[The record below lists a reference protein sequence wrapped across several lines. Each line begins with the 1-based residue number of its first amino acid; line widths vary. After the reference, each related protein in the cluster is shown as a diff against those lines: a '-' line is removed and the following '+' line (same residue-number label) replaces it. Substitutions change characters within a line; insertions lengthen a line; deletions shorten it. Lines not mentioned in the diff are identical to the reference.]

1 MKKITI
7 KDCPINLSGIYKIDF
22 PNNKSYIGKAVD
34 IKRRMVEHN
43 NDLRQPVLYAAI
55 QKYFNG
61 NIQEFFILEENVPRE
76 KLNERERY
84 YIALY
89 QSNNKELG
97 YNLTEGGD
105 GAALGLD
112 NVASKFTQE
121 DLNNIISLLQ
131 TTDVP
136 MYQIA
141 ESYKCSRATIERLN
155 SGETYYNQNLTYPI
169 RKNKYVPKG
178 GCQNGNSSLTEEQ
191 LANLINDLKDMSL
204 SNKDITLK
212 YNICQTT
219 LTNINNG
226 RAYYNSDIDYPI
238 RKRNESRARI
248 FTLEELLLVKE
259 MLMQDKKQVT
269 MTDIGNKINCD
280 RKVIS
285 DINKGVRQPQEGW
298 SYPIRK

>member
-34 IKRRMVEHN
+34 IKRRMTEHN
-43 NDLRQPVLYAAI
+43 TDLRQPILYAAI

-61 NIQEFFILEENVPRE
+61 DIQEFFILEENVPRE

-121 DLNNIISLLQ
+121 DLDNIINLLQ

-141 ESYKCSRATIERLN
+141 ESYNCSRATIERLN

-169 RKNKYVPKG
+169 RKNKYVPKS

-191 LANLINDLKDMSL
+191 LANLINDLKDMKL

-226 RAYYNSDIDYPI
+226 RAYYDNNISYPI
-238 RKRNESRARI
+238 RKRNESRARV
-248 FTLEELLLVKE
+248 FTLEELLLIKE
-259 MLMQDKKQVT
+259 LLMQDKKQVT